1 MANHKSALKKY
12 RRDEKKRL
20 VNRMNRTKMRNR
32 VKMFKR
38 KIEAGELAEAKQL
51 FSGVVSII
59 DKTVKKG
66 TIHPNTGSR
75 YKSRLNHLLRKAEA
89 QP

>member
-1 MANHKSALKKY
+1 MI
-12 RRDEKKRL
+12 
-20 VNRMNRTKMRNR
+20 NRMNRTKMRNR

-38 KIEAGELAEAKQL
+38 KVEAGELAEAKQL

-59 DKTVKKG
+59 DKTVTKG